1 MSLKARL
8 QDDVKAA
15 MRQRETRRL
24 GTLRLLMAAIRQR
37 EIDER
42 RELVDAD
49 VLTVI
54 ERLVKQRRDSIE
66 QFRAGGRE
74 DLAQAESEELQVLE
88 GYRPPALSESELAAA
103 VGEAIARVGASG
115 PGDMGRV
122 MALLKGE
129 LAGRADFGQVS
140 ARVKSALAPR

>member
-1 MSLKARL
+1 MSLKSRL

-15 MRQRETRRL
+15 MRQREARRL

-42 RELVDAD
+42 RDLADAD

-66 QFRAGGRE
+66 QFRAGGRD
-74 DLAQAESEELQVLE
+74 DLAQAETEELQVLE

-103 VGEAIARVGASG
+103 VSEAIARAGASG

-122 MALLKGE
+122 MALLKAE
-129 LAGRADFGQVS
+129 LAGRADLGQVS